1 MSSLDDAAAWLKEK
15 IGVGGIFTKE
25 ELRAAFP
32 GVTQIDRRVRD
43 LRKCGWVID
52 TRREDRSLSR
62 AEMRV
67 VKIGNTSRPE
77 GEVSPAV
84 RRKALLAA
92 AYSCV
97 LCGAAGG
104 TAYPD
109 AQHIQVALQVV
120 DPGGGRELIVCCG
133 RCRADAKSIAS
144 IDNSAVTSASVAVA
158 TNLSP
163 ADWAAACRARI
174 ARRLL

>member
-1 MSSLDDAAAWLKEK
+1 MSSVDDAAAWLKEK
-15 IGVGGIFTKE
+15 IGIGGIFTKE
-25 ELRAAFP
+25 ELRNAFP
-32 GVTQIDRRVRD
+32 GVAQIDRRVRD

-52 TRREDRSLSR
+52 TRREDRTLSPP
-62 AEMRV
+62 EMRL
-67 VKIGNTSRPE
+67 VKIGDSNRPQS
-77 GEVSPAV
+77 GVSPTD

-120 DPGGGRELIVCCG
+120 DPGGGRDLIVCCG
-133 RCRADAKSIAS
+133 RCRADAELVAS
-144 IDNSAVTSASVAVA
+144 IDKSSVGSAAVSSAA
-158 TNLSP
+158 NLSP
-163 ADWAAACRARI
+163 TEWAAACRARI
-174 ARRLL
+174 ARRLP

>member
-1 MSSLDDAAAWLKEK
+1 MSSLDDAAAWLSEN
-15 IGVGGIFTKE
+15 IGVDGIFTKE
-25 ELRAAFP
+25 QLRTAFP
-32 GVTQIDRRVRD
+32 DVTQIDRRVRD

-52 TRREDRSLSR
+52 TRREDRSLSS
-62 AEMRV
+62 AEMRLV
-67 VKIGNTSRPE
+67 TIGDTHRPE
-77 GEVSPAV
+77 GGVSPTD

-97 LCGAAGG
+97 LCGAAGH

-109 AQHIQVALQVV
+109 AQHVQVALQIIELSES
-120 DPGGGRELIVCCG
+120 GELIVCCG
-133 RCRADAKSIAS
+133 RCRADAKSITLA
-144 IDNSAVTSASVAVA
+144 DNGEVTSATVASA
-158 TNLSP
+158 ADLSP